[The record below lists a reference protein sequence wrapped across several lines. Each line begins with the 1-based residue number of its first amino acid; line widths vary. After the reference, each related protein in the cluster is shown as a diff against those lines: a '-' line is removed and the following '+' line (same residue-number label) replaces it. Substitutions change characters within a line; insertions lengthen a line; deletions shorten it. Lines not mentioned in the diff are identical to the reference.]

1 MATKTSKKQQNRIR
15 IKLKSYDAANLDS
28 STKQIVEAAERTGA
42 RIAGPI
48 PLPSN
53 IRRYCVLRSPHVDKK
68 SREHFQIKTHSRLID
83 LLDPTHETTVAL
95 KDLDLPAGV
104 DISVKV
110 QIKPSSSQLITVA
123 ILFLSCALTV
133 LDGISQATEKGY
145 NKTPTTPSPGAPV

>member
-1 MATKTSKKQQNRIR
+1 MATATKKKQQNRIR
-15 IKLKSYDAANLDS
+15 IKLKSYDAANLDAS
-28 STKQIVEAAERTGA
+28 AKQIVEAAERTGA
-42 RIAGPI
+42 RVCGPI

-83 LLDPTHETTVAL
+83 LIDSTHETTVAL

-110 QIKPSSSQLITVA
+110 
-123 ILFLSCALTV
+123 
-133 LDGISQATEKGY
+133 
-145 NKTPTTPSPGAPV
+145 

>member
-1 MATKTSKKQQNRIR
+1 MATKTKKKLQNRIR
-15 IKLKSYDAANLDS
+15 IKLKSYDAANLDAS
-28 STKQIVEAAERTGA
+28 AKQIVEAAERTGA

-83 LLDPTHETTVAL
+83 LVDPTHETTVAL

-110 QIKPSSSQLITVA
+110 
-123 ILFLSCALTV
+123 
-133 LDGISQATEKGY
+133 
-145 NKTPTTPSPGAPV
+145 

>member
-1 MATKTSKKQQNRIR
+1 MATKTKKKLQNRIR
-15 IKLKSYDAANLDS
+15 IKLKSYDAANLDAS
-28 STKQIVEAAERTGA
+28 AKQIVEAAERTGA

-48 PLPSN
+48 PLPTN

-83 LLDPTHETTVAL
+83 LVDPTHETTVAL

-110 QIKPSSSQLITVA
+110 
-123 ILFLSCALTV
+123 
-133 LDGISQATEKGY
+133 
-145 NKTPTTPSPGAPV
+145 

>member
-1 MATKTSKKQQNRIR
+1 MATKSSKKQQNRIR
-15 IKLKSYDAANLDS
+15 IKLKSYDAANLDA

-42 RIAGPI
+42 RVAGPI

-83 LLDPTHETTVAL
+83 LLDPTQETTVAL
-95 KDLDLPAGV
+95 KDIDLPAGV

-110 QIKPSSSQLITVA
+110 
-123 ILFLSCALTV
+123 
-133 LDGISQATEKGY
+133 
-145 NKTPTTPSPGAPV
+145 

>member
-1 MATKTSKKQQNRIR
+1 MATKSNKKQQNRIR
-15 IKLKSYDAANLDS
+15 IKLKSYDAANLDA

-42 RIAGPI
+42 KVAGPI

-95 KDLDLPAGV
+95 KDIDLPAGV

-110 QIKPSSSQLITVA
+110 
-123 ILFLSCALTV
+123 
-133 LDGISQATEKGY
+133 
-145 NKTPTTPSPGAPV
+145 

>member
-1 MATKTSKKQQNRIR
+1 MVCHRRPTNLS
-15 IKLKSYDAANLDS
+15 AANLDS

-110 QIKPSSSQLITVA
+110 
-123 ILFLSCALTV
+123 
-133 LDGISQATEKGY
+133 
-145 NKTPTTPSPGAPV
+145 

>member
-15 IKLKSYDAANLDS
+15 IKLKSYDAANLDA

-42 RIAGPI
+42 RVAGPI

-83 LLDPTHETTVAL
+83 LLDPTQETTVAL
-95 KDLDLPAGV
+95 KDIDLPAGV

-110 QIKPSSSQLITVA
+110 
-123 ILFLSCALTV
+123 
-133 LDGISQATEKGY
+133 
-145 NKTPTTPSPGAPV
+145 

>member
-1 MATKTSKKQQNRIR
+1 MATKTKKKLQNRIR
-15 IKLKSYDAANLDS
+15 IKLKSYDAASLDAS
-28 STKQIVEAAERTGA
+28 AKQIVEAAERTGA

-48 PLPSN
+48 PLPTN

-83 LLDPTHETTVAL
+83 LVDPTHETTVAL

-110 QIKPSSSQLITVA
+110 
-123 ILFLSCALTV
+123 
-133 LDGISQATEKGY
+133 
-145 NKTPTTPSPGAPV
+145 

>member
-1 MATKTSKKQQNRIR
+1 MATKSKKLQNRIR
-15 IKLKSYDAANLDS
+15 IKLKSYDAANLDA

-110 QIKPSSSQLITVA
+110 
-123 ILFLSCALTV
+123 
-133 LDGISQATEKGY
+133 
-145 NKTPTTPSPGAPV
+145 